1 MSTPQPSP
9 ANPAILSAQD
19 GYDLWASIYD
29 DEDNPLVA
37 LETRQLGPQLA
48 NVRGLDV
55 ADIGCGTGRIALAL
69 AAAGARVTALD
80 FSEAMLEK
88 ARQKPGAAA
97 VTFIRHDL
105 ETTPLPLAP
114 TACDLVTCCL
124 VLDHIANLAGLF
136 GEMQRI
142 CRPTGRIH
150 VSIMHPAM
158 MLRGI
163 QARFTDPTTGREVR
177 PASVANQ
184 ISDYVMAATRA
195 GLVFDEMSEHAVDEA
210 LAARCPR
217 AQKYLGWPLLLLM
230 RLRPM

>member
-1 MSTPQPSP
+1 MSTGP
-9 ANPAILSAQD
+9 APPASLSTQE
-19 GYDLWASIYD
+19 GYNLWASIYD

-37 LETRQLGPQLA
+37 LETRQLGPHLA
-48 NVRGLDV
+48 NVRGLEV

-80 FSEAMLEK
+80 FSEAMLGK

-105 ETTPLPLAP
+105 ETPLPLAP
-114 TACDLVTCCL
+114 TAYDLVTCCL

-195 GLVFDEMSEHAVDEA
+195 GLIFDDLSEHAVDEA
-210 LAARCPR
+210 LVTHCPR
-217 AQKYLGWPLLLLM
+217 AGKYIGWPLLLLM